1 MSSSRSV
8 NLHICTAANL
18 NLRFFAPVCTQIGR
32 RAQACRLSTTAEWD
46 LMAQQQGL
54 RASILHNDN
63 ILCCTP
69 ETFIVGWVMLKS
81 ARAARSSTPED
92 TGTKTGMTPIRADGL
107 LPVSRAG
114 SVSWLW
120 HLLLP
125 KHLKL
130 RWHYELRMS
139 YVSAVNQQRS
149 QAVSQSCLCHVSYNS
164 SYKILLEL
172 RKYVTSDVNTQ
183 VGRLKVAAKIL
194 CNEITQ
200 NFISTL
206 ILTYNKRFHLYFY
219 VSICLIS
226 CGKPNE
232 KHKRP

>member
-1 MSSSRSV
+1 MSSFRSV

-32 RAQACRLSTTAEWD
+32 RAQACRLSAAAEWD
-46 LMAQQQGL
+46 LTVQQQGL

-69 ETFIVGWVMLKS
+69 ERFIVGWVMLKS

-92 TGTKTGMTPIRADGL
+92 SGTTTDVTPIRADGL
-107 LPVSRAG
+107 LPASWAG
-114 SVSWLW
+114 YVSWLW

-130 RWHYELRMS
+130 RRRYELRVS
-139 YVSAVNQQRS
+139 YISAVNQRRS
-149 QAVSQSCLCHVSYNS
+149 QAISQSCLCHVSYNS

-183 VGRLKVAAKIL
+183 VRRLKGAAKIL
-194 CNEITQ
+194 CNEIT
-200 NFISTL
+200 
-206 ILTYNKRFHLYFY
+206 KKLYFN
-219 VSICLIS
+219 SHIDLQ
-226 CGKPNE
+226 
-232 KHKRP
+232 